1 MLGPRS
7 LPLTAVLI
15 AALAFVSA
23 CRQAPLA
30 NARSSP
36 DDLGRDL
43 LAALAA
49 NDAGRMQALAL
60 SEEQFKDL
68 VWPSLPASRP
78 ERNLPFSYVW
88 GDLKQKSEASLA
100 RTLQEEGGK
109 RYDLK
114 AIKMAEKPRLY
125 PGFRVHEEVRFV
137 VVDRAGVERT
147 LTLCGSLFERDGAW
161 KIFSFVVDD

>member
-1 MLGPRS
+1 MLSPALPR
-7 LPLTAVLI
+7 VGMLI
-15 AALAFVSA
+15 AACTLLSA
-23 CRQAPLA
+23 CGQTAPL

-36 DDLGRDL
+36 DDLGRDI

-60 SEEQFKDL
+60 GEGEFKAL
-68 VWPSLPASRP
+68 VWPSLPAARP

-100 RTLQEEGGK
+100 RTLQEHGGK

-114 AIKMAEKPRLY
+114 SIQIADQPRQY
-125 PGFRVHEEVRFV
+125 PDFRVHEDVKFV
-137 VVDRAGVERT
+137 VVDSAGVERT
-147 LTLCGSLFERDGAW
+147 LRLCGSLFERGGAW